1 MPIKVRRLKAL
12 LRRSGFRCRPGKGSH
27 SIWTHPQ
34 RPGMRLVLTGADGD
48 DARPY
53 QEARARKR
61 AAALCLPLSQS
72 DEAL

>member
-27 SIWTHPQ
+27 SVWTHPQ

-61 AAALCLPLSQS
+61 AAALRLPLSQR